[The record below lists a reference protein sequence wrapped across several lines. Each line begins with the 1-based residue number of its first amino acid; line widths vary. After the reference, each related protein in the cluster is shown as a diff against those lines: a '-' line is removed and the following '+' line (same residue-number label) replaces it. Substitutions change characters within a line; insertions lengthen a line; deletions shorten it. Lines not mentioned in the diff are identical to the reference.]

1 MMNTTRSSFERLVE
15 SLSKSE
21 KRDKIIAS
29 SLIDYFIFH
38 YLKLDVPKHQRR
50 WCRSLESDDDLIV
63 LAPRDHGK
71 TTIFCRAYP
80 EYQSLYNPNMRILIL
95 SKTHRQ
101 AEKSLDLIETDLTRN
116 PLIQRDFREELSSYR
131 RKDNML
137 FFQPHRSS
145 A

>member
-1 MMNTTRSSFERLVE
+1 M
-15 SLSKSE
+15 KSE
-21 KRDKIIAS
+21 KKDKIIAS
-29 SLIDYFIFH
+29 SLLDYYIFH
-38 YLKLDVPKHQRR
+38 YLGLDIPDHQRR
-50 WCRSLESDDDLIV
+50 WCRSLEGDEDLLV

-80 EYQSLYNPNMRILIL
+80 EYYSLYNPNSRILLL

-116 PLIQRDFREELSSYR
+116 PRIQHDFEAELSSYR

-137 FFQPHRSS
+137 FFQPYGGP